1 MHGSCTYSLTR
12 LLVLQMAP
20 RLVLLT
26 SNLFTAPVPFS
37 PLTNP
42 ISSSTMMGKATQ
54 KPRSSALHDIRHRV
68 VEEAAALSLPAKKAH
83 RPAARNF
90 LRASVYRPLVAA
102 DRRVL
107 LWTSLRGFTLGLQRR
122 IFETL
127 LQAHVAETRESYGAG
142 LLRFHQFCD
151 REGFDEAARMPASR
165 FLLSAFVAQAV
176 GTCSGKAIRGWLSGL
191 RLWHLYN
198 DAPWH
203 GDEGWLPS
211 LKKSADKGGLAFKR
225 PPRGPITPAHLCAFR
240 ASLDLES
247 PSGAASWSAA
257 TAALWGCRRLG
268 ELLIRSVA
276 KFSTLRDTCRSSR
289 VSRSTVNG
297 RIMLS
302 IHLVWTKTTG
312 TTGGEVF
319 LTAVLGTDADLC
331 PVWAWDNHHLTKDS
345 FLRSSSAVFS
355 SAQLDL
361 VLGHSYRIGGS
372 LELLSAGVAPEVVMK
387 LGGWTSL
394 CFLIYWR
401 RL

>member
-1 MHGSCTYSLTR
+1 L
-12 LLVLQMAP
+12 
-20 RLVLLT
+20 
-26 SNLFTAPVPFS
+26 
-37 PLTNP
+37 
-42 ISSSTMMGKATQ
+42 
-54 KPRSSALHDIRHRV
+54 DIAV
-68 VEEAAALSLPAKKAH
+68 
-83 RPAARNF
+83 
-90 LRASVYRPLVAA
+90 
-102 DRRVL
+102 
-107 LWTSLRGFTLGLQRR
+107 LRGCSFGDGRR
-122 IFETL
+122 GVHTGSPTAHFRDVK
-127 LQAHVAETRESYGAG
+127 AHVAETRESYGAG

-211 LKKSADKGGLAFKR
+211 IKKSADKGGLAFKR
-225 PPRGPITPAHLCAFR
+225 PPRGPITPAHLRAFR

-247 PSGAASWSAA
+247 PSGAASWSVA

-297 RIMLS
+297 RIVLS

-331 PVWAWDNHHLTKDS
+331 PVWAWDNHVRVNRSPPRDTPLFAFRSTAGWQHLTKDS
-345 FLRSSSAVFS
+345 YLRSSSAVFS

-361 VLGHSYRIGGS
+361 VFGHSYRIGGS

-401 RL
+401 RLELILPLAITCAWDTYSGICCGSWPSY